1 MLHHLIKAGFNPNV
15 LTLGDVRPGIP
26 LMATLLQ
33 CGPWNEMAYNVLA
46 NDVHIDFSI
55 RTPYLLVNM
64 LCVATAPSLKAL
76 QCVEQG
82 IPLAAAGTAAAGHT
96 LLHITCMSFM
106 MHNHTSKTR
115 ESIRNL
121 RIKPKDQ

>member
-15 LTLGDVRPGIP
+15 LTLGDVRTGIP

-46 NDVHIDFSI
+46 NDLHIDFSI
-55 RTPYLLVNM
+55 RTPYLLVNI
-64 LCVATAPSLKAL
+64 LHVATAPSLKAL

-96 LLHITCMSFM
+96 LLHITSQCNFAFPAQMELLGYLLPSRKRYQG
-106 MHNHTSKTR
+106 H
-115 ESIRNL
+115 
-121 RIKPKDQ
+121 